1 MAGSF
6 IAISHHGV
14 ADAFELLAKLYQ
26 KTGDLSEP
34 LADIGE
40 GLLLSHRDR
49 WDAQETPEGEPWAP
63 LAEKYRAR
71 KPRHADEVLRLN
83 DDLLDTLDYQVD
95 PQTLYFGTPMVYGA
109 AHQFGRPEI
118 NLPERRALGL
128 SEGDKQSVLDML
140 SLYLDMSSQH
150 N

>member
-63 LAEKYRAR
+63 LSEKYRAR

-83 DDLLDTLDYQVD
+83 DDLRDTLDYQVD

-128 SEGDKQSVLDML
+128 SEGDKESVLETLEGYL
-140 SLYLDMSSQH
+140 SAK
-150 N
+150 

>member
-14 ADAFELLAKLYQ
+14 ADAFDLLAKLYQ

-40 GLLLSHRDR
+40 ELLLSHRDR
-49 WDAQETPEGEPWAP
+49 WDAQESPEGEPWAP
-63 LAEKYRAR
+63 LSEKYRAR

-83 DDLLDTLDYQVD
+83 DDLRDTLDYQVE
-95 PQTLYFGTPMVYGA
+95 PQALYFGTPMVYGA

-128 SEGDKQSVLDML
+128 SEGDKQSVLETLEGYL
-140 SLYLDMSSQH
+140 SAE
-150 N
+150 

>member
-1 MAGSF
+1 MSNNEMVLHMVGLVAVSDYLASLLARLAALEQGN
-6 IAISHHGV
+6 GV
-14 ADAFELLAKLYQ
+14 AAVSALPELLA
-26 KTGDLSEP
+26 
-34 LADIGE
+34 
-40 GLLLSHRDR
+40 
-49 WDAQETPEGEPWAP
+49 AQPD
-63 LAEKYRAR
+63 
-71 KPRHADEVLRLN
+71 PRS
-83 DDLLDTLDYQVD
+83 
-95 PQTLYFGTPMVYGA
+95 LYFGTPMVYGA

>member
-14 ADAFELLAKLYQ
+14 ADAFDLLAKLYQ

-49 WDAQETPEGEPWAP
+49 WDAQESPEGEPWAP
-63 LAEKYRAR
+63 LSEKYRAR
-71 KPRHADEVLRLN
+71 KPRHADEILRLN
-83 DDLLDTLDYQVD
+83 DDLRDTLDYQVD
-95 PQTLYFGTPMVYGA
+95 PHTLYFGTPMVYGA

-128 SEGDKQSVLDML
+128 SEGDKQSVLETLEGYL
-140 SLYLDMSSQH
+140 SAE
-150 N
+150 

>member
-40 GLLLSHRDR
+40 GLRLSHRDR
-49 WDAQETPEGEPWAP
+49 WDAQESPEGEPWAP
-63 LAEKYRAR
+63 LSDKYRAR

-83 DDLLDTLDYQVD
+83 DDLRDTLAYQVD

-128 SEGDKQSVLDML
+128 SEGDKQSVLETL
-140 SLYLDMSSQH
+140 EGYLITD
-150 N
+150 

>member
-49 WDAQETPEGEPWAP
+49 WEAQENPEGEPWAP
-63 LAEKYRAR
+63 LSEKYRAR

-83 DDLLDTLDYQVD
+83 DDLRDTLDYQVE
-95 PQTLYFGTPMVYGA
+95 PQALYFGTPQEYGA

-128 SEGDKQSVLDML
+128 SEGDKQSVLETL
-140 SLYLDMSSQH
+140 EGYLITD
-150 N
+150 

>member
-14 ADAFELLAKLYQ
+14 ADVHELLAKLYQ
-26 KTGDLSEP
+26 QTGDLSDP

-40 GLLLSHRDR
+40 GLQLSHRDR
-49 WDAQETPEGEPWAP
+49 WDAQESPEGEPWAP
-63 LAEKYRAR
+63 LSEKYRAR

-83 DDLLDTLDYQVD
+83 DDLRDTLDYQVD
-95 PQTLYFGTPMVYGA
+95 HQSLYFGTPMVYGA

-128 SEGDKQSVLDML
+128 SEGDKQSVLETLEGYL
-140 SLYLDMSSQH
+140 SAE
-150 N
+150 

>member
-63 LAEKYRAR
+63 LSEKYRAR
-71 KPRHADEVLRLN
+71 KPRHADEILRLN
-83 DDLLDTLDYQVD
+83 DDLRDTLDYQVD

-118 NLPERRALGL
+118 NLPERRVLGL
-128 SEGDKQSVLDML
+128 SEGDKQSVLETL
-140 SLYLDMSSQH
+140 EGYLTAVA
-150 N
+150 

>member
-40 GLLLSHRDR
+40 GLMLSHRDR
-49 WDAQETPEGEPWAP
+49 WDAQENPEGEPWAP
-63 LAEKYRAR
+63 LSEKYRAR
-71 KPRHADEVLRLN
+71 KPRHADEILRLN
-83 DDLLDTLDYQVD
+83 DDLRDTLDYQVD
-95 PQTLYFGTPMVYGA
+95 PQALYFGTPMVYGA
-109 AHQFGRPEI
+109 AHQFGRPDI
-118 NLPERRALGL
+118 NLPERRVLGL
-128 SEGDKQSVLDML
+128 SDGDKQSVLETL
-140 SLYLDMSSQH
+140 EGYLVIEAP
-150 N
+150 